1 MKRIIA
7 AVVLIFIS
15 SISLF
20 SATEYDKKSIAGGE
34 FISCPLESAT
44 ATITSPLPSP
54 WWTTPQIGK
63 LQDVKVET
71 VGGNKVLMCGYWAY
85 STTAY
90 VMRPFPEGATHCQA
104 EGNGFRCS

>member
-1 MKRIIA
+1 MNKIIA
-7 AVVLIFIS
+7 AIALMFSS

-20 SATEYDKKSIAGGE
+20 SATEYKKQSSGGE
-34 FISCPLESAT
+34 FISCPLDSAT
-44 ATITSPLPSP
+44 ATITNPLPAP

-90 VMRPFPEGATHCQA
+90 VMRPFPEGTTNCRA
-104 EGNGFRCS
+104 EGNGFRCN